1 MTVGRARALL
11 VLAAALWGSSFV
23 ANHQLLVVL
32 SPQHIIVLRFVVVSG
47 VLLAVGGSRP
57 RNGPRLTRR
66 DAVTL
71 VALGVL
77 AVPGTQLTLVTGQ
90 QFLSPAM
97 SGLVAA
103 VGPAFS
109 ATLAWI
115 FLRERTSARA
125 WIGVGLAVLGV
136 AGVVVLA
143 SGTGTD
149 LTIRDPRGAALV
161 PLAQVAWA
169 SYTVLSRSFA
179 GRQSPLRSL
188 TLAMTSGTLV
198 MLPALPG
205 ALRAAEGIT
214 LIHWGWIVHLAVLGT
229 VLPYLIWV
237 SALFHLPAG
246 ETAAFMFLVP
256 IAAIAWS
263 ALVIG
268 ERPSGIGLAAGAV
281 VLLGV
286 ALTQSWWGAARPEQR
301 ISRPEAG

>member
-66 DAVTL
+66 DAITL

-268 ERPSGIGLAAGAV
+268 ERPSGIGLAAGSV